1 MKSDMDKESIISTI
15 TILMSAL
22 IIGAFIWTWIYVS
35 NKKKDDL
42 QSNRKWIEQ
51 LPAALSTLGVF
62 GTFVGITVGLYYFNP
77 ASLEMS
83 IKELLGGLKTA
94 FITSILGM
102 VSSMALNKKVS
113 NAFDKLDM
121 KESDAILSARNIV
134 EAIRNLQ
141 KSNELN
147 ANNYLVALR
156 ALDEHGIS
164 QNKVHEELTNQINLI
179 AASVDQ
185 MRDDIEEIKGSH
197 ELIRETQ
204 QEILNVI
211 TQISKDKAIVE
222 EVDRLKAIAMTAT
235 ASLATMDNAISD
247 INESTSKA
255 AEKLNEI
262 AENTEDIVVNH

>member
-35 NKKKDDL
+35 SKKKDDL

-51 LPAALSTLGVF
+51 LPAILSTLGVF
-62 GTFVGITVGLYYFNP
+62 GTFVGISVGLYLFDP
-77 ASLEMS
+77 DSLEMS

-102 VSSMALNKKVS
+102 IASMILNKKVS
-113 NAFDKLDM
+113 NVFDQLDM
-121 KESDAILSARNIV
+121 KESDTILSARNIV

-147 ANNYLVALR
+147 AKDYLTALH
-156 ALDEHGIS
+156 ALDKHGVK
-164 QNKVHEELTNQINLI
+164 QNKVHEELTSQISLI

-204 QEILNVI
+204 QEMLNVI

-222 EVDRLKAIAMTAT
+222 EVDRLKAVVMTAT
-235 ASLATMDNAISD
+235 VSLATMDNAISD

-262 AENTEDIVVNH
+262 AEHTEDFVVNH